1 MPAPMSHVRL
11 STQPPS
17 INVHKADLDVSNGT
31 SHSATVTVSTQE
43 TVHHLLHS
51 TPAQAQLFIATLR
64 VSRPHRTAP
73 MIREGGGSTLFCRLA
88 SSILLRK
95 LILTGTL

>member
-1 MPAPMSHVRL
+1 M
-11 STQPPS
+11 
-17 INVHKADLDVSNGT
+17 HKADLDISNGNF
-31 SHSATVTVSTQE
+31 HSATVTVSTRE
-43 TVHHLLHS
+43 TVYHLLHS
-51 TPAQAQLFIATLR
+51 TPPQAQLFTATLC